1 MGCLSISILSNN
13 PTLTCITPRSIVQ
26 NPSKEITLAGTNSL
40 ENEIIAHD
48 GPAIIL
54 IGAQLGENIGKAVRA
69 MYNFGLTD
77 LRLVAPRDG
86 WPNPDAIP
94 AAAGADIVLEQARVY
109 ATTAEAIADLN
120 FVYATTAR
128 RRDMIKTVVTP
139 HKCAELMRRHA
150 TQGRKFGLLFGPEK
164 AGLTNDD
171 VALCDAIVSVP
182 LNPAFASINLAQAV
196 ILLSYEWFQTG
207 TDQPAEY
214 TPQLGT
220 APATSEELQKLFNH
234 MERELTEA
242 GYFRHDQRRA
252 TMKRNLRN
260 IFKRSALTHEEVS
273 TLRGVVKALATGGG
287 PGWIAEKAEIEAKN
301 PVKKD

>member
-1 MGCLSISILSNN
+1 M
-13 PTLTCITPRSIVQ
+13 
-26 NPSKEITLAGTNSL
+26 KETTLAGTNSL
-40 ENEIIAHD
+40 ENEILHND

-77 LRLVAPRDG
+77 LRLVNPRDG

-94 AAAGADIVLEQARVY
+94 AAAGADIVLDKARVY
-109 ATTAEAIADLN
+109 ATTAEAIADLTH
-120 FVYATTAR
+120 VYATTAR

-139 HKCAELMRRHA
+139 RKCASLMRTHCDEG
-150 TQGRKFGLLFGPEK
+150 QKFGLLFGPEK
-164 AGLTNDD
+164 AGLRNDD

-196 ILLSYEWFQTG
+196 ILMSYEWFQTG
-207 TDQPAEY
+207 SDQPDQY
-214 TPQLGT
+214 TPQLDT
-220 APATSEELQKLFNH
+220 TPASSNDLQKLFDH
-234 MERELTEA
+234 MEEELTEA

-252 TMKRNLRN
+252 IMKRNLRN
-260 IFKRSALTHEEVS
+260 IFKRSGLTHEEVS

-287 PGWIAEKAEIEAKN
+287 PGWIAEKAELAK
-301 PVKKD
+301 KECE

>member
-1 MGCLSISILSNN
+1 M
-13 PTLTCITPRSIVQ
+13 
-26 NPSKEITLAGTNSL
+26 AGTNSL
-40 ENEIIAHD
+40 ENKMLHED

-54 IGAQLGENIGKAVRA
+54 IGAQLGENIGKAARA

-94 AAAGADIVLEQARVY
+94 AAAGADIVLDKARVY
-109 ATTAEAIADLN
+109 DSTAEAIADLN
-120 FVYATTAR
+120 YVYATTAR

-139 HKCAELMRRHA
+139 RKCAGLMRGYSDIG
-150 TQGRKFGLLFGPEK
+150 QKVGLLFGPEK
-164 AGLTNDD
+164 AGLKNDD

-182 LNPAFASINLAQAV
+182 LNPSFASINLAQAV
-196 ILLSYEWFQTG
+196 IVMAYEWFQTG
-207 TDQPAEY
+207 ADQPDHF

-220 APATSEELQKLFNH
+220 TPASSEDLQKLFDH
-234 MERELTEA
+234 MEDELTEA
-242 GYFRHDQRRA
+242 GYFRHDQRRS

-260 IFKRSALTHEEVS
+260 IFKRSELTHEEVS

-287 PGWIAEKAEIEAKN
+287 PGWIAEKAELAK
-301 PVKKD
+301 KMKDNGRK

>member
-1 MGCLSISILSNN
+1 M
-13 PTLTCITPRSIVQ
+13 
-26 NPSKEITLAGTNSL
+26 AGTNSL
-40 ENEIIAHD
+40 AAEIID
-48 GPAIIL
+48 EGGPAIIL
-54 IGAQLGENIGKAVRA
+54 VGAQLGENIGKAVRA

-86 WPNPDAIP
+86 WPNPAAVP
-94 AAAGADIVLEQARVY
+94 AAAGADIVLERARVF

-120 FVYATTAR
+120 HVYATTAR

-139 HKCAELMRRHA
+139 RKCADLMRGHA
-150 TQGRKFGLLFGPEK
+150 DTGLKCGLLFGPEK
-164 AGLTNDD
+164 AGLKNDD

-207 TDQPAEY
+207 ADQPDEY
-214 TPQLGT
+214 TPTLET
-220 APATSEELQKLFNH
+220 TPASSDDLQKLFDH

-242 GYFRHDQRRA
+242 GYFRHAQRRA
-252 TMKRNLRN
+252 TMRRNLRN
-260 IFKRSALTHEEVS
+260 IFKRSELTREEVS

-287 PGWIAEKAEIEAKN
+287 PGWLAEKAEKEKTA
-301 PVKKD
+301 KKDAD

>member
-1 MGCLSISILSNN
+1 M
-13 PTLTCITPRSIVQ
+13 
-26 NPSKEITLAGTNSL
+26 AGTNNL
-40 ENEIIAHD
+40 ENEILHED

-54 IGAQLGENIGKAVRA
+54 VGAQLGENIGKAVRA

-86 WPNPDAIP
+86 WPNADAVP
-94 AAAGADIVLEQARVY
+94 AAAGADIVLERARVY
-109 ATTAEAIADLN
+109 ATTAQAIADLN

-139 HKCAELMRRHA
+139 RKCADLMRGYSDNGQRV
-150 TQGRKFGLLFGPEK
+150 GLLFGPEK

-196 ILLSYEWFQTG
+196 IIMAYEWFQTG
-207 TDQPAEY
+207 ADQPDHH
-214 TPQLGT
+214 TPQLDT
-220 APATSEELQKLFNH
+220 TPASSEELQKLFDH
-234 MERELTEA
+234 MESELTEA

-260 IFKRSALTHEEVS
+260 IFKRSELTHEEVS

-287 PGWIAEKAEIEAKN
+287 PGWIAEKAGIEAK
-301 PVKKD
+301 KRK

>member
-1 MGCLSISILSNN
+1 M
-13 PTLTCITPRSIVQ
+13 
-26 NPSKEITLAGTNSL
+26 AGTNSL

-54 IGAQLGENIGKAVRA
+54 VGAQLGENIGKTVRA

-86 WPNPDAIP
+86 WPNADAVP
-94 AAAGADIVLEQARVY
+94 AAAGADIVLERARVY
-109 ATTAEAIADLN
+109 ATTAQAIADLN

-139 HKCAELMRRHA
+139 RKCADLMRGYCDRG
-150 TQGRKFGLLFGPEK
+150 QKVGLLFGPEK

-196 ILLSYEWFQTG
+196 IIMAYEWFQTG
-207 TDQPAEY
+207 ADQPDHH
-214 TPQLGT
+214 TPQLDT
-220 APATSEELQKLFNH
+220 TPASSEELQKLFDH
-234 MERELTEA
+234 MEGELTEA

-260 IFKRSALTHEEVS
+260 IFKRSELTHEEVS

-287 PGWIAEKAEIEAKN
+287 PGWIAEKAEIEAK
-301 PVKKD
+301 KRK

>member
-1 MGCLSISILSNN
+1 M
-13 PTLTCITPRSIVQ
+13 
-26 NPSKEITLAGTNSL
+26 AGTNST
-40 ENEIIAHD
+40 EQEIIHPD

-86 WPNPDAIP
+86 WPNPAAIP
-94 AAAGADIVLEQARVY
+94 AAAGADIVLDKARVY

-120 FVYATTAR
+120 YVYATTAR

-139 HKCAELMRRHA
+139 RKCAALMRGYSDSG
-150 TQGRKFGLLFGPEK
+150 QKVGLLFGPEK
-164 AGLTNDD
+164 AGLKNDD
-171 VALCDAIVSVP
+171 VALADAIVSVP

-196 ILLSYEWFQTG
+196 ILMSYEWFQTG
-207 TDQPAEY
+207 TDQPEEY
-214 TPQLGT
+214 TPQLDT
-220 APATSEELQKLFNH
+220 TPASSEDLHRLYDH

-242 GYFRHDQRRA
+242 GYFRHEQRRS
-252 TMKRNLRN
+252 TMTRNLRN
-260 IFKRSALTHEEVS
+260 IFKRSELTLEEVS

-287 PGWIAEKAEIEAKN
+287 PGWIAEKAALDAQAKEN
-301 PVKKD
+301 AKENDDE